1 MRRGR
6 AVPLIAIARDRD
18 RPSASDGDIEH
29 AILRIEAIGD
39 IPGAQSRKISASGD
53 SGNFM
58 LTPGLWGAHDMRGEQ
73 D

>member
-1 MRRGR
+1 
-6 AVPLIAIARDRD
+6 
-18 RPSASDGDIEH
+18 
-29 AILRIEAIGD
+29 LRIEAIGD